1 MTTGWKEP
9 SRLCDVAR
17 VQPGFGDRIAL
28 SEGNARLSYIELD
41 RRIQVARGA
50 YADLGLS
57 PGDRAV
63 LILPT
68 SIQFVIAY
76 LGAHRAGLVVIPL
89 NPLLGPDE
97 IGFILASMR
106 PAIVL
111 ADAADASFPVMA
123 ELDTIVAGIVG
134 GTELV
139 RVGGETGF
147 EVRMARARAD
157 LPAIER
163 ADDEEALILFTSGTS
178 GRPKGASHR
187 EGAIITNVR
196 HSNAA
201 FRITPY
207 DVMLCPLPLSH
218 VFGQIVLM
226 LGGLMAGAELVL
238 IPRPAPETVFA
249 AMAGHGASFLAAV
262 PTTFAAL
269 AEQGRNHPA
278 EAGAASRRL
287 RFALAGGAPLPPAT
301 SEAFGRVFGVQV
313 HQGYGMTEVACCIA
327 IESPGA
333 APSGGVGPICKP
345 LDYRIVPVGDD
356 NPDEGELEIAGPNLM
371 RGYYI
376 HGALQ
381 PRPPEQ
387 WFPTGDVVRRDDRG
401 NIFIFDR
408 KKEMVIRNGY
418 NVYPSEVEAALAS
431 HPAVLLAAVIGI
443 DDAVVGQEIAAFV
456 SLREDQ
462 SATPTELAE
471 WCRTRIALY
480 KYPRLLAILPK
491 LPTNPTGKILKR
503 ALDPTLLQRVG
514 VH

>member
-28 SEGNARLSYIELD
+28 SEGNARLSYVVLD
-41 RRIQVARGA
+41 RQIQVARGA

-57 PGDRAV
+57 PGDRVV
-63 LILPT
+63 LLLPT

-97 IGFILASMR
+97 IRFILASMR

-111 ADAADASFPVMA
+111 ADAADAPFPVMA
-123 ELDTIVAGIVG
+123 ELDSIVAGIEG
-134 GTELV
+134 RTELV

-147 EVRMARARAD
+147 EALMVRARAD

-226 LGGLMAGAELVL
+226 LGGLVAGAELVL
-238 IPRPAPETVFA
+238 VPRPAPETVFA
-249 AMAGHGASFLAAV
+249 AMTDHGASVLAAV

-269 AEQGRNHPA
+269 AEHGRSDPV
-278 EAGAASRRL
+278 EAAAASRRL

-301 SEAFGRVFGVQV
+301 GEAFGQVFGVPV

-327 IESPGA
+327 IETPGA
-333 APSGGVGPICKP
+333 APSGGVGSICKP
-345 LDYRIVPVGDD
+345 LDYRIVSVGGD

-376 HGALQ
+376 NGEFQ
-381 PRPPEQ
+381 PRPSDQ
-387 WFPTGDVVRRDDRG
+387 WFPTGDVVRRDDRD

-431 HPAVLLAAVIGI
+431 HPAVLLAAVVGI
-443 DDAVVGQEIAAFV
+443 DDAAVGQEIAAFV